1 MTEQQKNQV
10 HNALFDCGFKPD
22 NVKRDYWT
30 TKTHICYLHENDWLL
45 CLKDEMSDCPECAIN
60 GDYSPESFNLL
71 LKTLH
76 IAIKE

>member
-22 NVKRDYWT
+22 SVKRDYWT
-30 TKTHICYLHENDWLL
+30 NKTHIVYLHENDWLL
-45 CLKDEMSDCPECAIN
+45 CLKDDEAEGMAKD
-60 GDYSPESFNLL
+60 GDYSPESFNEL
-71 LKTLH
+71 LKILH